1 MIQGTT
7 KNSRSAGREI
17 PAAKTGTSNI
27 PYSNLLNL
35 TPPQDAIAAESNR
48 TCHRSGMSIRHD
60 IRVKIHLYDAI
71 MCLQPIHK
79 RKDKRHEMPHV
90 CHLSDTILN

>member
-1 MIQGTT
+1 MIQGMT

-17 PAAKTGTSNI
+17 PAVKTGMSNI

-35 TPPQDAIAAESNR
+35 TPPQDAISAESNR
-48 TCHRSGMSIRHD
+48 TCHRSGMSVRHD

-71 MCLQPIHK
+71 MCLQPIRK
-79 RKDKRHEMPHV
+79 NKDKRHEMPHV